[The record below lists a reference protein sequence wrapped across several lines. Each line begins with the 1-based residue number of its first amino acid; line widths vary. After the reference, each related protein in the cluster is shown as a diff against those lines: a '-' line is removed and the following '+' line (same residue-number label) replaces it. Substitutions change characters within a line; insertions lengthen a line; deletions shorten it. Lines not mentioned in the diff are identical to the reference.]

1 MTKTS
6 FICCSIIV
14 TAKKFNL
21 ISSGFFISL
30 FMVTRG
36 KVLFICS
43 LEAHLSESITSEIL
57 KRGGSFLFQNVQNLI

>member
-21 ISSGFFISL
+21 INDFFISL

-36 KVLFICS
+36 KVIFICS
-43 LEAHLSESITSEIL
+43 PEAHLSESITSEIL
-57 KRGGSFLFQNVQNLI
+57 KRGGSFLFQNVRNLI